1 MAGNA
6 SRAACGDSS
15 HATRPL
21 ALRIR
26 YTEDSMGCVRIATVG
41 LFLASLALPAG
52 PAWCQEAAPGPIHPR
67 ADAPPEEIS
76 AAELQKRAIRSRVI
90 EVIAPVSV
98 LDPKGEM
105 ILSLTKDNFHIY
117 DNGVEQKIDHF
128 DLGGDSLSI
137 VFVVE
142 TSSHI
147 EPMFPAVKHT
157 GIVFAQAV
165 MGMTAEVAIVGY
177 DDSVDLLQK
186 FTTDIDSTQNAIN
199 HLRMGTSGSR
209 LYDAMQR
216 GISMLEQRP
225 APQRRI
231 MVVVGEA
238 QDTGSESKFGEVLR
252 AAQLANVTI
261 YSIGLSTAM
270 ADLRAKPQEKPTLG
284 PPGTYPVPTP
294 NGQPQTPDLERQMQE
309 SGDLSALLLWL
320 IKTGKNAVGPNSLGI
335 ASKATGGLHV
345 NVKKDGSIE
354 KAMDAI
360 GGEIHAQYTLG
371 YRPSSDIPYGYHEI
385 KVVVDRPGVSV
396 RTRPGYY
403 LAPPES

>member
-1 MAGNA
+1 MR
-6 SRAACGDSS
+6 RAKIGIA
-15 HATRPL
+15 
-21 ALRIR
+21 ALFI
-26 YTEDSMGCVRIATVG
+26 V
-41 LFLASLALPAG
+41 SLALPAG
-52 PAWCQEAAPGPIHPR
+52 PAWCQEAPPGPIHPR
-67 ADAPPEEIS
+67 ADAPPEKIP

-105 ILSLTKDNFHIY
+105 ILSLTKESFHIY

-128 DLGGDSLSI
+128 DLGADSLSI

-186 FTTDIDSTQNAIN
+186 FTTDSDRTQSTIN
-199 HLRMGTSGSR
+199 HLRMGTFGSR

-216 GISMLEQRP
+216 GVSLLEQRP
-225 APQRRI
+225 TAQRRI

-238 QDTGSESKFGEVLR
+238 QDSGSESKFGEVLR

-270 ADLRAKPQEKPTLG
+270 ADLRAPPPAPRPTLG

-320 IKTGKNAVGPNSLGI
+320 IKTGRNAIGPNSLAI

-345 NVKKDGSIE
+345 NVKKDGTIE

-371 YRPSSDIPYGYHEI
+371 YQPSKDVPYGYHEI
-385 KVVVDRPGVSV
+385 KVVVDRPGVSI

>member
-1 MAGNA
+1 
-6 SRAACGDSS
+6 
-15 HATRPL
+15 
-21 ALRIR
+21 
-26 YTEDSMGCVRIATVG
+26 
-41 LFLASLALPAG
+41 
-52 PAWCQEAAPGPIHPR
+52 
-67 ADAPPEEIS
+67 
-76 AAELQKRAIRSRVI
+76 LQKRAIRSRVV

-105 ILSLTKDNFHIY
+105 ILSLTKENFHIY

-128 DLGGDSLSI
+128 DLGADSLSI

-157 GIVFAQAV
+157 GIIFAQAV

-177 DDSVDLLQK
+177 DDNLDLLQK
-186 FTTDIDSTQNAIN
+186 FTTDSEHTQSTIN
-199 HLRMGTSGSR
+199 HLRMGTFGSR

-216 GISMLEQRP
+216 GMSLLEQRP

-309 SGDLSALLLWL
+309 SGDLSALLIWL
-320 IKTGKNAVGPNSLGI
+320 IKTGKNAIGPNALGI

-371 YRPSSDIPYGYHEI
+371 YRPSSDVQWGYHEI
-385 KVVVDRPGVSV
+385 KVVVDRPGVSI

>member
-1 MAGNA
+1 MR
-6 SRAACGDSS
+6 RATIA
-15 HATRPL
+15 
-21 ALRIR
+21 
-26 YTEDSMGCVRIATVG
+26 IAT
-41 LFLASLALPAG
+41 LILASLALQAG
-52 PAWCQEAAPGPIHPR
+52 PAWCQEAPPGPIHPR
-67 ADAPPEEIS
+67 ADAPPEKIP

-105 ILSLTKDNFHIY
+105 ILSLTKDSFHIY

-128 DLGGDSLSI
+128 DLGADSLSI

-177 DDSVDLLQK
+177 DDNVDLLQK
-186 FTTDIDSTQNAIN
+186 FTTDSDHTQSTIN
-199 HLRMGTSGSR
+199 HLRMGTSGTR

-216 GISMLEQRP
+216 GISLLEQRP
-225 APQRRI
+225 TPQRRI

-238 QDTGSESKFGEVLR
+238 QDTGSETKFGEVLR

-284 PPGTYPVPTP
+284 PPGTYPIPTP

-309 SGDLSALLLWL
+309 SGDLSALLIWL
-320 IKTGKNAVGPNSLGI
+320 VKTGKNAIGPNSLAI

-345 NVKKDGSIE
+345 NVKKDGTIE

-371 YRPSSDIPYGYHEI
+371 YQPSKDVPYGYHEI
-385 KVVVDRPGVSV
+385 KVVVDRLGVSV